1 MSFKPE
7 IDPKSG
13 KIGEPIALRGEPE
26 FLAADA
32 AGMVYINLMDTPT
45 RARRLYA
52 RDRRDFGPDAFAKIG
67 QFRSM
72 APGAAAIDS
81 ENQEPLDFEAGIE
94 KTKPSASPT
103 VLKQSHRVRHKTDS
117 SG

>member
-52 RDRRDFGPDAFAKIG
+52 PGSSRLWSGCVRKDRPVSQHDTRCGCYR
-67 QFRSM
+67 Q
-72 APGAAAIDS
+72 
-81 ENQEPLDFEAGIE
+81 
-94 KTKPSASPT
+94 
-103 VLKQSHRVRHKTDS
+103 
-117 SG
+117 

>member
-32 AGMVYINLMDTPT
+32 AG
-45 RARRLYA
+45 
-52 RDRRDFGPDAFAKIG
+52 
-67 QFRSM
+67 
-72 APGAAAIDS
+72 
-81 ENQEPLDFEAGIE
+81 
-94 KTKPSASPT
+94 
-103 VLKQSHRVRHKTDS
+103 
-117 SG
+117 